1 MSGRLK
7 PRKEDNKY
15 IVQVLLPSARGTYF
29 VNHVE
34 EKLEKQV
41 SAFMRELIFNYVES
55 ICTKKQYAE
64 LEVPVTL
71 VYGEC
76 DWSSSRERSETRA
89 LMRPQHYVE
98 LENTGHF
105 SFLEAPEKVSNIIKS

>member
-29 VNHVE
+29 VEHVE

-55 ICTKKQYAE
+55 ICTKEEYAALKNQDDAEWEQAVQNRVIAKQNN
-64 LEVPVTL
+64 LIL
-71 VYGEC
+71 
-76 DWSSSRERSETRA
+76 R
-89 LMRPQHYVE
+89 
-98 LENTGHF
+98 
-105 SFLEAPEKVSNIIKS
+105 KK

>member
-55 ICTKKQYAE
+55 ICTEKEYKALKGQDDAEWEQAVQNRVIAKQNNSI
-64 LEVPVTL
+64 L
-71 VYGEC
+71 
-76 DWSSSRERSETRA
+76 
-89 LMRPQHYVE
+89 
-98 LENTGHF
+98 
-105 SFLEAPEKVSNIIKS
+105 KVKQP

>member
-55 ICTKKQYAE
+55 ICTKNEYSALKEQDDAEWEQAVQNRVIAKQNNSI
-64 LEVPVTL
+64 LKP
-71 VYGEC
+71 
-76 DWSSSRERSETRA
+76 
-89 LMRPQHYVE
+89 
-98 LENTGHF
+98 
-105 SFLEAPEKVSNIIKS
+105 KKS

>member
-55 ICTKKQYAE
+55 ICTKNEYLALKEQDDAEWEQAVQNRVTAKQNNSILKAKQ
-64 LEVPVTL
+64 
-71 VYGEC
+71 
-76 DWSSSRERSETRA
+76 S
-89 LMRPQHYVE
+89 
-98 LENTGHF
+98 
-105 SFLEAPEKVSNIIKS
+105 

>member
-34 EKLEKQV
+34 ENLEKQV

-55 ICTKKQYAE
+55 ICTKNEYLALKEQDDAEWEQAVQNRVTAKQNNSILKAKQ
-64 LEVPVTL
+64 
-71 VYGEC
+71 
-76 DWSSSRERSETRA
+76 S
-89 LMRPQHYVE
+89 
-98 LENTGHF
+98 
-105 SFLEAPEKVSNIIKS
+105 

>member
-29 VNHVE
+29 VEHVE

-55 ICTKKQYAE
+55 ICTKNEYSALKEQDDAEWEQAVQNRVTAKQNNSILKAKQ
-64 LEVPVTL
+64 
-71 VYGEC
+71 
-76 DWSSSRERSETRA
+76 S
-89 LMRPQHYVE
+89 
-98 LENTGHF
+98 
-105 SFLEAPEKVSNIIKS
+105 

>member
-29 VNHVE
+29 VEHVE

-55 ICTKKQYAE
+55 ICTKNEYSALKEQDDAEWEQAVQNRVIAKQNNSILKAKQ
-64 LEVPVTL
+64 
-71 VYGEC
+71 
-76 DWSSSRERSETRA
+76 S
-89 LMRPQHYVE
+89 
-98 LENTGHF
+98 
-105 SFLEAPEKVSNIIKS
+105 

>member
-29 VNHVE
+29 VEHVE

-55 ICTKKQYAE
+55 ICTKKEYAE
-64 LEVPVTL
+64 LKGQDDAEWEQAVQNRVIAKQNNSIL
-71 VYGEC
+71 NAKQ
-76 DWSSSRERSETRA
+76 S
-89 LMRPQHYVE
+89 
-98 LENTGHF
+98 
-105 SFLEAPEKVSNIIKS
+105 

>member
-29 VNHVE
+29 VKHVE

-55 ICTKKQYAE
+55 ICTKNEYSALKEQDDAEWEQAVQNRVIAKQNNSILKAKQ
-64 LEVPVTL
+64 
-71 VYGEC
+71 
-76 DWSSSRERSETRA
+76 S
-89 LMRPQHYVE
+89 
-98 LENTGHF
+98 
-105 SFLEAPEKVSNIIKS
+105 

>member
-29 VNHVE
+29 VKHVE

-55 ICTKKQYAE
+55 ICTKKEYETLKGQDDAE
-64 LEVPVTL
+64 WEQAVQNRVIAKQNNSILKTKE
-71 VYGEC
+71 
-76 DWSSSRERSETRA
+76 S
-89 LMRPQHYVE
+89 
-98 LENTGHF
+98 
-105 SFLEAPEKVSNIIKS
+105 